1 VILRRRDDLARVM
14 RELGGT
20 LFATEHPMDKWF
32 QGLNDAQKEKPHL
45 VSSQESSALLP
56 GAIHDHGREPEANA
70 EANRASEIPRDGA
83 RAFEGATEA
92 DIDEMIA
99 CDVRPADEQDA
110 RRNSRSH
117 PHRARARK
125 RCAATREHP
134 PSVPRTMSDEKESV
148 EFRLVHA
155 DARYEY
161 WQIGAWWQR
170 VDKQTKERMWAHR
183 SEIEPLRAHDL
194 KAS

>member
-1 VILRRRDDLARVM
+1 MCCAPVILRRRDDLARVM

-56 GAIHDHGREPEANA
+56 RAIHDHGREPQANA
-70 EANRASEIPRDGA
+70 EANRAGEISRDGA

-99 CDVRPADEQDA
+99 RDVRPTDEEV
-110 RRNSRSH
+110 
-117 PHRARARK
+117 ARAVQHILSYRRDK
-125 RCAATREHP
+125 MLDAIYEHIRTAPERESAALRRANIRQACAR
-134 PSVPRTMSDEKESV
+134 
-148 EFRLVHA
+148 
-155 DARYEY
+155 
-161 WQIGAWWQR
+161 
-170 VDKQTKERMWAHR
+170 
-183 SEIEPLRAHDL
+183 
-194 KAS
+194 